1 MTAPPLITQTRA
13 EDISARVE
21 QTLKDYWDENWQPDS
36 DHVGRAFVDLYG
48 RLAELVVDRLNKAP
62 DNHMLAFLNMAG
74 VDLLPPQAATTE
86 VAFFPGEDG
95 PDHVEVP
102 KGTQIA
108 TVRSDTKPEI
118 IFETVEK
125 ITATRNALIA
135 CWAVDAIHKSDHRA
149 IATGERIGY
158 FDPFAGE
165 TTRERYLF
173 LGDDQFFSFVDAA
186 GTETAAGGDAAA
198 SGAAGGEN
206 GAAGAEDS
214 ASREAA
220 SITLKFDFATAGDPT
235 TDGWSLD
242 WRYWNGKYWVVFGDG
257 SVEDTTY
264 GFRQDGSVVIR
275 RLPALKPTV
284 VNGQKSTWIRC
295 GLTGGTGRGHLPI
308 ILPITAMREID
319 ITGADSEPVR
329 VDTLF
334 NGAIGGA
341 VFAELKPEVEF
352 FPLGQSPGRL
362 DAFYMRSDHAFTK
375 HGATIKLKFDLVGLA
390 GASPVQ
396 LDELGSLTLAWDY
409 FTSKGWQSLGDSRLK
424 KFGKTPD
431 NRPEIL
437 EPALQSAGL
446 NFVDETR
453 ALTQSGVIQFTLP
466 AQGDPVAFVKTKVNG
481 VEGYWLRARLLAGSY
496 SEPGYLRKREGGAKE
511 EQDWVPPKNYAPY
524 VTSLAVHCEG
534 YKASLPKRRL
544 GFCCSQVDGQGQN
557 HFARPLAAGRAQV
570 VVASDDS
577 PVAVVLDASGSVGSS
592 GHKVVKYEW
601 RRLDKDAGGDSKT
614 QAAAVPSSFAP
625 FSSEAD
631 QRGLYLGFQ
640 AAFPAGKWVR
650 LLLEVEEAR
659 QDRLVTWDYW
669 NGTAW
674 QSLKAVDKSEHL
686 SQRGHLGFFAPPD
699 HGPLALFGTEAF
711 WLRAVPGGIAQDSAM
726 NGQKT
731 APQAPQLKTVRLNT
745 VQARNATTIRDEVLG
760 SSNGKE
766 GQRFRL
772 ARHPVLNDIELEV
785 CEPDTPSPDELKKL
799 QTELGLDDEVAK
811 TLTRSAVAGEPGQG
825 VWVRWHRVTDFHGMD
840 MGSDSE
846 GVSDGTSR
854 HFVVDSDPDAKTS
867 HVRFGDGRHGRIP
880 AVGYNN
886 IRVVSYRTHDGQDG
900 NVPAGAITV
909 LRNPSGA
916 LAAIKRVVN
925 WEPAVGGA
933 PPEKTEEVR
942 ERGPRTLRHRQRAVA
957 AEDFRWLAEGVRSE
971 VAQVWC
977 LPTRDGDGQ
986 KRPGYVTVLIAPIGD
1001 DPRPVPPPSL
1011 LRKVSDELKKRA
1023 TTGLIDAGRITVKAP
1038 QYVEVTVTATVVA
1051 REPSNA
1057 DKVVHDV
1064 TRRLDDFLHPLRG
1077 GPTGAGWIFFDRPV
1091 FPSEVYAVIQA
1102 VPGVDHVASLQL
1114 EGSIQRWTLR
1124 LDSPSKALFDLPAGS
1139 QVSTFDERIKLGLA
1153 RAFSR
1158 DDPLVDLPVHC
1169 FSVGDEIRLVGANN
1183 KPVPGAPVFEGLTI
1197 GKLDNAQDCIMFA
1210 EPIQIPDDWKKPA
1223 QPGHCATPMRPV
1235 TAVLSTDGR
1244 LRLPIAEWCH
1254 GDGETA
1260 VIGVKVCR
1268 FQKEDLLSLVAGNR
1282 RQDRLPFAFDGAGQ
1296 APAPTSGD
1304 CIPVPEGY
1312 LVCSGRHD
1320 IRKASS

>member
-1 MTAPPLITQTRA
+1 MTAPPLITQTSA

-21 QTLKDYWDENWQPDS
+21 QTLQQHWDRNWQPDL
-36 DHVGRAFVDLYG
+36 DHMGGAFVDLYG
-48 RLAELVVDRLNKAP
+48 RLAELVIDRLNKSP

-86 VAFFPGEDG
+86 VAFFLGDDG

-108 TVRSDTKPEI
+108 TVRSDTRPEI

-125 ITATRNALIA
+125 MMVTRNALTA

-149 IATGERIGY
+149 IATGERIGC
-158 FDPFAGE
+158 FDPFAGA

-173 LGDDQFFSFVDAA
+173 LGDDQFFSFADAA
-186 GTETAAGGDAAA
+186 GAKD
-198 SGAAGGEN
+198 AAGGEAAGSGAAASED

-220 SITLKFDFATAGDPT
+220 AITLKFDFATPGDPA

-257 SVEDTTY
+257 SVEDTTDR
-264 GFRQDGSVVIR
+264 FRRNGSVVFR
-275 RLPALKPTV
+275 RLPAMKPTV
-284 VNGQKSTWIRC
+284 VNGQKSIWIRC
-295 GLTGGTGRGHLPI
+295 GLTDGTGRSHLPI
-308 ILPITAMREID
+308 IRAITGSREID
-319 ITGADSEPVR
+319 ITGAGSEPVR

-352 FPLGQSPGRL
+352 FPLGQSPGRM

-375 HGATIKLKFDLVGLA
+375 HGATIKLTFDLVGKA
-390 GASPVQ
+390 DAPAPPVQ
-396 LDELGSLTLAWDY
+396 LDELGSLTLAWDC
-409 FTSKGWQSLGDSRLK
+409 FTGKGWQPLGESRWRK
-424 KFGKTPD
+424 SGKAQD
-431 NRPEIL
+431 NRPETL
-437 EPALQSAGL
+437 VFSFQSAGL
-446 NFVDETR
+446 NFLDGTR
-453 ALTQSGVIQFTLP
+453 ALTESGVIQFTLP
-466 AQGDPVAFVKTKVNG
+466 AQGDPAVFAKTKVNG
-481 VEGYWLRARLLAGSY
+481 VEGYWLRAKLLSGSY
-496 SEPGYLRKREGGAKE
+496 SEPGYLGEKR
-511 EQDWVPPKNYAPY
+511 DWVPPKNYAPY
-524 VTSLAVHCEG
+524 VTDLAVHCEG
-534 YKASLPKRRL
+534 YKASLPERRL
-544 GFCCSQVDGQGQN
+544 GFCSSQVDGQGQN
-557 HFARPLAAGRAQV
+557 HFAKPLAAGRAQV
-570 VVASDDS
+570 VVVSDDS
-577 PVAVVLDASGSVGSS
+577 PIAVVLDASGSVGSS
-592 GHKVVKYEW
+592 GHKVAKYQW
-601 RRLDKDAGGDSKT
+601 RLDKGAGGDGKT
-614 QAAAVPSSFAP
+614 QAAAATGSFAP

-631 QRGLYLGFQ
+631 QRGLYLGLQ
-640 AAFPAGKWVR
+640 AAFPAGEWIR
-650 LLLEVEEAR
+650 LLLDVEEAR
-659 QDRLVTWDYW
+659 QDRLVTWGYW

-674 QSLKAVDKSEHL
+674 QSLQAVDKSEHL
-686 SQRGHLGFFAPPD
+686 SQRGYLGFFAPPD
-699 HGPLALFGTEAF
+699 HKPLALFGTEAF
-711 WLRAVPGGIAQDSAM
+711 WLRAVPGELAQDSTENTQGA
-726 NGQKT
+726 
-731 APQAPQLKTVRLNT
+731 APQAPQLKTVRLNI
-745 VQARNATTIRDEVLG
+745 VQARNATTIGDEVLG

-766 GQRFRL
+766 RQRFRL

-785 CEPDTPSPDELKKL
+785 CEPDTPSPDVLRQL
-799 QTELGLDDEVAK
+799 QTELGLDDDVAK

-825 VWVRWHRVTDFHGMD
+825 VWVRWRRVTDFHGMD

-846 GVSDGTSR
+846 GVSKDTSR

-971 VAQVWC
+971 VAHAWC
-977 LPTRDGDGQ
+977 LPTRDSDGQ
-986 KRPGYVTVLIAPIGD
+986 RFPGYVTVLIAPIGD

-1011 LRKVSDELKKRA
+1011 LRKVSDDLKKRA
-1023 TTGLIDAGRITVKAP
+1023 ATGLIDAGRITVKAP

-1051 REPSNA
+1051 KEPSNA

-1124 LDSPSKALFDLPAGS
+1124 LDPGSKALFDLHAGS
-1139 QVSTFDERIKLGLA
+1139 QASTFDERIKLGLA
-1153 RAFSR
+1153 RAFSQN
-1158 DDPLVDLPVHC
+1158 DPLVDLPVYG
-1169 FSVGDEIRLVGANN
+1169 FSVGDEIRLVAANN

-1210 EPIQIPDDWKKPA
+1210 ESIQMPDEWKKPA
-1223 QPGHCATPMRPV
+1223 QPGNCTAPMRPV
-1235 TAVLSTDGR
+1235 AAVLSTDGR
-1244 LRLPIAEWCH
+1244 LRLPIAGWCK

-1260 VIGVKVCR
+1260 VMGVRVCR
-1268 FQKEDLLSLVAGNR
+1268 FQKADLLSLVAGSR
-1282 RQDRLPFAFDGAGQ
+1282 RQDRLRFASDSASQ
-1296 APAPTSGD
+1296 APAPASGD